1 MLMGEL
7 AGPVVPVAFRGQPVD
22 EVVLV
27 ESILQS
33 GNNQMTDVLD
43 GLDVGLG
50 VPEGRGRRRGWRR
63 GRH

>member
-7 AGPVVPVAFRGQPVD
+7 AGPVVPAAFRGQPVD

-27 ESILQS
+27 ERIPQS
-33 GNNQMTDVLD
+33 GNNQMTEVLD

-50 VPEGRGRRRGWRR
+50 VPEGKGRRRVWS
-63 GRH
+63 

>member
-7 AGPVVPVAFRGQPVD
+7 AGPVVPAAFRSQPVD

-27 ESILQS
+27 ESIPES
-33 GNNQMTDVLD
+33 GNNQMTEVPD

-50 VPEGRGRRRGWRR
+50 VPEGRGRRRGWR
-63 GRH
+63 